1 MNPGA
6 DSGGTYAAEV
16 LATLASGLSVDAT
29 ESGRKAL
36 EVVRARSPE
45 LIVIGEQTGEDL
57 VTTSAGFIDMM
68 LVALRNDVELPWLDF
83 EQRSRDYG
91 RLRAAQGLPLELLI
105 DVLAVYRRATIEL
118 LSRPIQGKA
127 HYDEII
133 AMAQGRLEDVTER
146 LTTAIA
152 RGYLEHIDEE
162 HRARESEMYGLA
174 AIVSAMG
181 RSLDLGETAEVA
193 LIEAL
198 AALRLSTGALW
209 LRERPSKKLIHTVG
223 LDADQVDD
231 FARQVGPHVKAS
243 ASAVGRAESQVDRI
257 SGQEWNALRAQLRV
271 RGRTVGMMTVATMV
285 DRVFGASDLLFMAA
299 VADQVAIAIDRA
311 RQFASEARTDHL
323 TGLANRREFERVME
337 REVALAER
345 HSRRLSLMMIDLDNL
360 KRINDRLG
368 HSAGDGAL
376 RLVAQQLLRVVRAS
390 DLCARVGGDEFAVA
404 MPETDLDRA
413 REVANRLRRA
423 VEQGVKRVPPS
434 ATVRIASTTS
444 CAARD
449 LWMKALAPASRAA
462 IRAASL
468 SSRVRKISL
477 VSGRTWRIPV
487 AASAPVPSVSRKS
500 IKTRSGVSSAARTIE
515 SATEPACP
523 TTVMS
528 FWSLIRAARPSA
540 TTWWSSTMRTR
551 VVSLFTATS
560 IP

>member
-6 DSGGTYAAEV
+6 ESGGSHAGDV
-16 LATLASGLSVDAT
+16 LATLASGLGVGSM

-45 LIVIGEQTGEDL
+45 LITLSEQTGEDL
-57 VTTSAGFIDMM
+57 VTTSAGFIDM
-68 LVALRNDVELPWLDF
+68 LLASLRSDVELPWADF

-91 RLRAAQGLPLELLI
+91 RLRAAQGLPLASLI

-118 LSRPIQGKA
+118 LSRPIQGKP

-133 AMAQGRLEDVTER
+133 AIAQGRLEDVTER

-209 LRERPSKKLIHTVG
+209 LRERSSYKLVHTVG

-257 SGQEWNALRAQLRV
+257 SSQEWNALRAQLRV
-271 RGRTVGMMTVATMV
+271 RGRTVGMLTVATMV
-285 DRVFGASDLLFMAA
+285 DRVFGASDLLFTAA

-337 REVALAER
+337 REAALAER
-345 HSRRLSLMMIDLDNL
+345 HNRRLSLMMIDLDNL

-376 RLVAQQLLRVVRAS
+376 KIVAQQLQRVVRAS
-390 DLCARVGGDEFAVA
+390 DVCARVGGDEFAVA

-413 REVANRLRRA
+413 RDVALRLRRA
-423 VEQGVKRVPPS
+423 IDQAALSMRAPENVEVSVGIAAWGPGQDWQAVYQAADADLYDDKRRRKTVKRWQQEDKP
-434 ATVRIASTTS
+434 AAQIRIFG
-444 CAARD
+444 R
-449 LWMKALAPASRAA
+449 PGGR
-462 IRAASL
+462 R
-468 SSRVRKISL
+468 R
-477 VSGRTWRIPV
+477 VSG
-487 AASAPVPSVSRKS
+487 S
-500 IKTRSGVSSAARTIE
+500 
-515 SATEPACP
+515 
-523 TTVMS
+523 
-528 FWSLIRAARPSA
+528 
-540 TTWWSSTMRTR
+540 
-551 VVSLFTATS
+551 
-560 IP
+560 

>member
-6 DSGGTYAAEV
+6 ESGGTYAVEM

-29 ESGRKAL
+29 DSGRKAV

-45 LIVIGEQTGEDL
+45 LIAIGEQTGEDL

-68 LVALRNDVELPWLDF
+68 LAVLRTDVDLPWPDF

-118 LSRPIQGKA
+118 LSRPIQGKP

-133 AMAQGRLEDVTER
+133 AIPQGRLENVTER

-181 RSLDLGETAEVA
+181 RSLDVGETAEVA

-198 AALRLSTGALW
+198 AALRLSTGAVW
-209 LRERPSKKLIHTVG
+209 LRERSSYKLIHTVG
-223 LDADQVDD
+223 VDGDQVDD
-231 FARQVGPHVKAS
+231 FVRPVGPYVKAS
-243 ASAVGRAESQVDRI
+243 ASAIGRSESQVDRI
-257 SGQEWNALRAQLRV
+257 SSQEWNALRAQLRV
-271 RGRTVGMMTVATMV
+271 RGRTVGMMSVGTMV
-285 DRVFGASDLLFMAA
+285 DRLFSAADLLFMAA

-323 TGLANRREFERVME
+323 SGLANRREFERVME

-345 HSRRLSLMMIDLDNL
+345 HNRRLSLMMIDLDNL

-376 RLVAQQLLRVVRAS
+376 KLVAQQLQRVVRAS
-390 DLCARVGGDEFAVA
+390 DVCARVGGDEFAVA
-404 MPETDLDRA
+404 MPETDIDRA
-413 REVANRLRRA
+413 RDVALRLRRA
-423 VEQGVKRVPPS
+423 VEQAALGMRAPEHVEVSVGIAAWRPGQDWQGVYQAADTDLYEDKKRRK
-434 ATVRIASTTS
+434 TVR
-444 CAARD
+444 R
-449 LWMKALAPASRAA
+449 WQQEEQQPPA
-462 IRAASL
+462 IRIL
-468 SSRVRKISL
+468 
-477 VSGRTWRIPV
+477 G
-487 AASAPVPSVSRKS
+487 
-500 IKTRSGVSSAARTIE
+500 RSGSRRRISGA
-515 SATEPACP
+515 
-523 TTVMS
+523 
-528 FWSLIRAARPSA
+528 
-540 TTWWSSTMRTR
+540 
-551 VVSLFTATS
+551 
-560 IP
+560 